1 MCHEQLKS
9 EFYSLF
15 DNYTTNLSVLSCT
28 VDMVDECIEN
38 LKSGKAAR
46 HDDRTVQCE
55 SKKMPPPHGFLKFFP
70 KRLGI
75 FNQFFYT
82 PIIPSFLH

>member
-1 MCHEQLKS
+1 VCHEQLKS

-38 LKSGKAAR
+38 LKSGKAAG

-55 SKKMPPPHGFLKFFP
+55 SKKMPPPTVF
-70 KRLGI
+70 
-75 FNQFFYT
+75 
-82 PIIPSFLH
+82 